1 MLSLGTFLLY
11 EKSILGRFGQVWAAR
26 PYLLKKSLGL
36 IMSAVFSWAK
46 NEFKKLHR
54 IKVIFF
60 FFNLGRILGSQLVVQ
75 EVNSKF

>member
-1 MLSLGTFLLY
+1 MGSQAVLVKKKFGADY
-11 EKSILGRFGQVWAAR
+11 EK
-26 PYLLKKSLGL
+26 LL
-36 IMSAVFSWAK
+36 SAVFSWAK